1 MNLAKFNAL
10 EVKIKEIV
18 EEHHTLKTRAEELE
32 GLLGQKEN
40 ELRQAYEK
48 IRELDEER
56 EAIRTKVDSLL
67 ELLKDIKLSQ

>member
-18 EEHHTLKTRAEELE
+18 EEHHILKTRAEELE